1 MAGFDNVSL
10 NAINL
15 SRQSQSL
22 RKIMQDKQV
31 GQQVGYIRVS
41 SIDQNTIRQLDGLSL
56 DKTFVEKLSGKDI
69 QRPVLQECLAYIRDG
84 DNLHVH
90 SIDRLARN
98 AKDLLNLVE
107 EIIGKG
113 VNLKFHKNN
122 LTFSPDSKDH
132 MAKLQLTMLAAFAE
146 FERELI
152 KERQREGIAIAK
164 ANGKYSGRRKITD
177 ELIAEA
183 KARTERG
190 EPLSRV
196 AKDLKVSRETL
207 YKNGVKSLVSFIHPR
222 KVPIF

>member
-1 MAGFDNVSL
+1 MPE
-10 NAINL
+10 
-15 SRQSQSL
+15 
-22 RKIMQDKQV
+22 KQT

-41 SIDQNTIRQLDGLSL
+41 SVDQNTIRQLDGLSL
-56 DKTFVEKLSGKDI
+56 DKTFTEKMSGKDT

-84 DNLHVH
+84 DTLHVH

-107 EIIGKG
+107 QVLGKG

-164 ANGKYSGRRKITD
+164 AQGKYAKRRKITD

-190 EPLSRV
+190 EPLSKV

-207 YKNGVKSLVSFIHPR
+207 YKNGIKSMLLFGNHI
-222 KVPIF
+222 

>member
-1 MAGFDNVSL
+1 MLDIQA
-10 NAINL
+10 
-15 SRQSQSL
+15 
-22 RKIMQDKQV
+22 

-56 DKTFVEKLSGKDI
+56 DKTFTEKMSGKDT
-69 QRPVLQECLAYIRDG
+69 QRPVLHECLAYIRDG
-84 DNLHVH
+84 DTLHVH

-107 EIIGKG
+107 EMIGKG

-122 LTFSPDSKDH
+122 LTFSPDTKDH

-152 KERQREGIAIAK
+152 RERQREGIAIAK
-164 ANGKYSGRRKITD
+164 AAGKYAKRRKITD

-207 YKNGVKSLVSFIHPR
+207 YRNGVKSGLPFGNYVKTDVHC
-222 KVPIF
+222 

>member
-1 MAGFDNVSL
+1 MS
-10 NAINL
+10 
-15 SRQSQSL
+15 
-22 RKIMQDKQV
+22 DKQA

-56 DKTFVEKLSGKDI
+56 DKTFTEKLSGKDTK
-69 QRPVLQECLAYIRDG
+69 RPVLQECLAYLRDG
-84 DNLHVH
+84 DTLHVH

-107 EIIGKG
+107 EMIGKG

-122 LTFSPDSKDH
+122 LTFSPDLKDH

-152 KERQREGIAIAK
+152 RERQREGIAIAK
-164 ANGKYSGRRKITD
+164 AAGKYSGRRKITD

-190 EPLSRV
+190 VPLSRV

-207 YKNGVKSLVSFIHPR
+207 YKNGIKSTLPFGNHVQD
-222 KVPIF
+222 VD

>member
-1 MAGFDNVSL
+1 MN
-10 NAINL
+10 N
-15 SRQSQSL
+15 
-22 RKIMQDKQV
+22 KMT

-41 SIDQNTIRQLDGLSL
+41 SIDQNTIRQLDGISLS
-56 DKTFVEKLSGKDI
+56 KTFIEKLSGKDTK
-69 QRPVLQECLAYIRDG
+69 RPILQDCLAYIRQG
-84 DNLHVH
+84 DTLHVH

-107 EIIGKG
+107 QILSKG
-113 VNLKFHKNN
+113 ATVSFNKNN

-152 KERQREGIAIAK
+152 RERQLEGIAIAK
-164 ANGKYSGRRKITD
+164 VAGKYSGRRKITD
-177 ELIAEA
+177 EVLEEA
-183 KARTERG
+183 RARTAKG

-207 YKNGVKSLVSFIHPR
+207 YKYGIKSALPFGNHA
-222 KVPIF
+222 KN

>member
-1 MAGFDNVSL
+1 
-10 NAINL
+10 
-15 SRQSQSL
+15 
-22 RKIMQDKQV
+22 MQDKQV

-41 SIDQNTIRQLDGLSL
+41 SIDQNTVRQLDGLSL
-56 DKTFVEKLSGKDI
+56 DKTFTEKLSGKDT

-84 DNLHVH
+84 DTLHVH

-107 EIIGKG
+107 EMIGKG

-164 ANGKYSGRRKITD
+164 AAGKYAMRRKITD

-190 EPLSRV
+190 ESLSRV

-207 YKNGVKSLVSFIHPR
+207 YKYGVKSLMQGALKFEVQHFSEENVAWEITNN
-222 KVPIF
+222 

>member
-1 MAGFDNVSL
+1 
-10 NAINL
+10 
-15 SRQSQSL
+15 
-22 RKIMQDKQV
+22 MQDKQV

-41 SIDQNTIRQLDGLSL
+41 SIDQNTVRQLDGLSL
-56 DKTFVEKLSGKDI
+56 DKTFTEKLSGKDT

-84 DNLHVH
+84 DTLHVH

-113 VNLKFHKNN
+113 VSLKFHKNN
-122 LTFSPDSKDH
+122 LIFSPDSKDH

-164 ANGKYSGRRKITD
+164 AQGKYAKRRKITD

-207 YKNGVKSLVSFIHPR
+207 YKNGVKSSLPF
-222 KVPIF
+222 

>member
-1 MAGFDNVSL
+1 
-10 NAINL
+10 
-15 SRQSQSL
+15 
-22 RKIMQDKQV
+22 MQDKQV
-31 GQQVGYIRVS
+31 GQQEGYIRVS
-41 SIDQNTIRQLDGLSL
+41 SIDQNTIRQLDGFNL
-56 DKTFVEKLSGKDI
+56 DKIFTEKMSGKDM

-84 DNLHVH
+84 DTLHVH

-113 VNLKFHKNN
+113 VNLKFHKNS

-164 ANGKYSGRRKITD
+164 AQGKYAKRRKITD

-183 KARTERG
+183 KARTEQG
-190 EPLSRV
+190 EPLSSV
-196 AKDLKVSRETL
+196 AKDLMVSRETL
-207 YKNGVKSLVSFIHPR
+207 YKNGVKSKLLFGLAADTYR
-222 KVPIF
+222 KS

>member
-1 MAGFDNVSL
+1 MS
-10 NAINL
+10 
-15 SRQSQSL
+15 
-22 RKIMQDKQV
+22 DKQV

-56 DKTFVEKLSGKDI
+56 DKIFTEKMSGKDT
-69 QRPVLQECLAYIRDG
+69 QRPVLQECLAYIRDC
-84 DNLHVH
+84 DTLHVH

-107 EIIGKG
+107 EMIGKG

-164 ANGKYSGRRKITD
+164 AQGKYAKRRKITD

-183 KARTERG
+183 KARTAKG

-196 AKDLKVSRETL
+196 AKHLKVSRETL
-207 YKNGVKSLVSFIHPR
+207 YKNGIKSALPFGNHIQDVN
-222 KVPIF
+222 

>member
-1 MAGFDNVSL
+1 MS
-10 NAINL
+10 
-15 SRQSQSL
+15 
-22 RKIMQDKQV
+22 
-31 GQQVGYIRVS
+31 GQQVGYVRVS
-41 SIDQNTIRQLDGLSL
+41 STDQNIIRQLDGISL
-56 DKTFVEKLSGKDI
+56 NKIFTEKLSGKDT
-69 QRPVLQECLAYIRDG
+69 QRPILQECLAYIRQG
-84 DNLHVH
+84 DTLHVH

-107 EIIGKG
+107 QILAKG
-113 VNLKFHKNN
+113 VTVSFTKNN

-164 ANGKYSGRRKITD
+164 AQGKYAQRRKITD

-190 EPLSRV
+190 EPLARV
-196 AKDLKVSRETL
+196 ARELKVSRETL
-207 YKNGVKSLVSFIHPR
+207 YKYGIKSTLPFSSNTFQ
-222 KVPIF
+222 

>member
-1 MAGFDNVSL
+1 
-10 NAINL
+10 
-15 SRQSQSL
+15 
-22 RKIMQDKQV
+22 MQDKQV

-41 SIDQNTIRQLDGLSL
+41 SIDQNTVRQLDGLSL
-56 DKTFVEKLSGKDI
+56 DKTFTEKLSGKDT

-84 DNLHVH
+84 DTLHVH

-164 ANGKYSGRRKITD
+164 VAGKYSGRRKITD

-183 KARTERG
+183 KARTEKG

-196 AKDLKVSRETL
+196 AKELKVSRETL
-207 YKNGVKSLVSFIHPR
+207 YKNGIKSALLFGNYVKADVHS
-222 KVPIF
+222 

>member
-1 MAGFDNVSL
+1 
-10 NAINL
+10 
-15 SRQSQSL
+15 
-22 RKIMQDKQV
+22 MQDKQV

-41 SIDQNTIRQLDGLSL
+41 SIDQNTVRQLDGLSL
-56 DKTFVEKLSGKDI
+56 DKIFTEKMSGKDT

-84 DNLHVH
+84 DTLHVH

-107 EIIGKG
+107 EMIGKG

-122 LTFSPDSKDH
+122 LTFTPDSKDH

-164 ANGKYSGRRKITD
+164 AAGKYAKRRKITD

-183 KARTERG
+183 KARTEKG

-207 YKNGVKSLVSFIHPR
+207 YKNGIKSMLLFGN
-222 KVPIF
+222 